1 MEHNTENI
9 GPKDSVFHYTVEN
22 LTPQQNYIFVLQITD
37 RLKNIKTKTNIS
49 FSKYMHTEH

>member
-9 GPKDSVFHYTVEN
+9 GPKDSVFHYTVQN

-37 RLKNIKTKTNIS
+37 KLKNIKTKTNIS
-49 FSKYMHTEH
+49 FSKYMHTKN